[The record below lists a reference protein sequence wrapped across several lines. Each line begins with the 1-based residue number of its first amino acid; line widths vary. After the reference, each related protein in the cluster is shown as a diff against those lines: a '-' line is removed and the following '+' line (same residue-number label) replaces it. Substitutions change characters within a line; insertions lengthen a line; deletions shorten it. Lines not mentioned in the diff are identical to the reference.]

1 MPATK
6 RKSSAASSE
15 GVTTAAAALTG
26 DLQSGGADDA
36 RRRLLVESLVDALFQ
51 NGATPAT
58 SLRTV
63 KALVSTVQW
72 PAADSIQRRCYRM
85 GQVISWSIASD
96 VAIRVKSVN

>member
-6 RKSSAASSE
+6 RKSSAVSSE
-15 GVTTAAAALTG
+15 VVASASAALTG
-26 DLQSGGADDA
+26 DLQSGGSDEG
-36 RRRLLVESLVDALFQ
+36 RRKQLVESLVDALYQ

-63 KALVSTVQW
+63 KALVSTVRW

-96 VAIRVKSVN
+96 VAIRVKAVN